1 MEAVVTPT
9 VWTQDE
15 YMVWLDSLLPA
26 QRAAV
31 IEAAHHYFTPL
42 QVINMMAMYSLVVI
56 RDREIAELRTQ
67 REPAAD
73 GQR

>member
-1 MEAVVTPT
+1 MPSP
-9 VWTQDE
+9 WTQSE
-15 YMVWLDSLLPA
+15 YLLWLDSLLPA

-42 QVINMMAMYSLVVI
+42 QVINMVAMYSLVVT
-56 RDREIAELRTQ
+56 RDREIAELRKQ

>member
-1 MEAVVTPT
+1 MPSP
-9 VWTQDE
+9 WTQSE
-15 YMVWLDSLLPA
+15 YLLWLDSLLPA

-42 QVINMMAMYSLVVI
+42 QVINIVAMYSLVVT
-56 RDREIAELRTQ
+56 RDREIAELRAQ

>member
-1 MEAVVTPT
+1 MPSP
-9 VWTQDE
+9 WTQSE
-15 YMVWLDSLLPA
+15 YLLWLDSLLPA

-42 QVINMMAMYSLVVI
+42 QVINMTALYSLIVT

-67 REPAAD
+67 REPTAD

>member
-1 MEAVVTPT
+1 MPSP
-9 VWTQDE
+9 WTQSE
-15 YMVWLDSLLPA
+15 YLLWLDSLLPA

-31 IEAAHHYFTPL
+31 IEAAHHYFTPI
-42 QVINMMAMYSLVVI
+42 QIINMTALYSLIVT

>member
-1 MEAVVTPT
+1 MPSP
-9 VWTQDE
+9 WTQSE
-15 YMVWLDSLLPA
+15 YLLWLDSLLPA

-42 QVINMMAMYSLVVI
+42 QVINAAAMYSLVVT
-56 RDREIAELRTQ
+56 RDRESAELRKQ

>member
-1 MEAVVTPT
+1 MPSP
-9 VWTQDE
+9 WTQSE
-15 YMVWLDSLLPA
+15 YLLWLDSLLPA

-42 QVINMMAMYSLVVI
+42 QVINIVAMYSLVVT
-56 RDREIAELRTQ
+56 RDREIAELRKQ

>member
-1 MEAVVTPT
+1 MPSS
-9 VWTQDE
+9 WTQSE
-15 YMVWLDSLLPA
+15 YLLWLDSLLPA

-42 QVINMMAMYSLVVI
+42 QVINMTALYSLIVT

-67 REPAAD
+67 REPTAD

>member
-31 IEAAHHYFTPL
+31 IEAENHYFTPL
-42 QVINMMAMYSLVVI
+42 QVINMVAMYSLVVT
-56 RDREIAELRTQ
+56 RDREIAELRKQ

>member
-1 MEAVVTPT
+1 MNPA

-15 YMVWLDSLLPA
+15 YMLWLDSLLPA
-26 QRAAV
+26 QRTAV

-42 QVINMMAMYSLVVI
+42 QVINMMALYSLIVT

>member
-1 MEAVVTPT
+1 MNPA

-31 IEAAHHYFTPL
+31 IEAAHHYFTPI
-42 QVINMMAMYSLVVI
+42 QINNMTALYSLIVT
-56 RDREIAELRTQ
+56 RDREIAELRKQ

>member
-1 MEAVVTPT
+1 MPSS
-9 VWTQDE
+9 WTQSE
-15 YMVWLDSLLPA
+15 YLLWLDSLLPA

-42 QVINMMAMYSLVVI
+42 QVINMVAMYSLVVT
-56 RDREIAELRTQ
+56 RDREIAELRKQ

>member
-1 MEAVVTPT
+1 MTPT

-42 QVINMMAMYSLVVI
+42 QVINMVAMYSLVVT
-56 RDREIAELRTQ
+56 RDREITDLHKQLEL
-67 REPAAD
+67 AAN